1 MDGEQ
6 KLWDL
11 QRTWLSRSVEILD
24 LFHVLK
30 RVRDVAKVV

>member
-11 QRTWLSRSVEILD
+11 QREWLGRSVEILD
-24 LFHVLK
+24 LSRIIHAMTLG
-30 RVRDVAKVV
+30 